1 MSLRGAT
8 ATRQSIRLSPARF
21 THLIFPLLTFLALTA
36 PVRAHDPYEA
46 FHSAALSRDR
56 LEMIITMAQST
67 ALRLIDP
74 AARIPGFTQE
84 NFSVH
89 RSALLREAAA
99 LFRLT
104 SAARPLP
111 AQSAAVELTDEN
123 DVVFRVTFPRPGP
136 GPLTFSAAYLAKL
149 GDGYGGLLE
158 VTDAA
163 KKNLGWEQLL
173 WSRPDFE
180 VTLSP

>member
-1 MSLRGAT
+1 MS
-8 ATRQSIRLSPARF
+8 ARVF
-21 THLIFPLLTFLALTA
+21 TFFFLLACAGT
-36 PVRAHDPYEA
+36 VRAHDPYEA
-46 FHSAALSRDR
+46 FHSATLSREH
-56 LEMIITMAQST
+56 LEIVITMAQST

-74 AARIPGFTQE
+74 AARIPGFTPE
-84 NFSVH
+84 NFSTH
-89 RSALLREAAA
+89 RPALHREAAA
-99 LFRLT
+99 LFRVT
-104 SAARPLP
+104 SAGRPLT
-111 AQSAAVELTDEN
+111 AQSATVELTDEN

-180 VTLSP
+180 VTLSL